1 MHLSIVSGTLGR
13 AGNSGGNSNIFYMG
27 VCHFGLKYST
37 YKSGSTSENKSGK
50 QEPRKA
56 LTTVSSMRKTGKIIL
71 RQFFQK
77 YTHKSGEGLKWHP
90 KIRRKPKMTPINP
103 KSAQK
108 RYPKMAHPRSPT
120 YGSYP
125 PGRADPR
132 EIDFS
137 KKSCQISRP
146 LGKYCLSNSPAL
158 GIKEYS
164 KSQQR
169 GT

>member
-1 MHLSIVSGTLGR
+1 MLGCL
-13 AGNSGGNSNIFYMG
+13 GGEGGNSNLFYTG

-37 YKSGSTSENKSGK
+37 YKSGSNSKKKDTHKSGK

-56 LTTVSSMRKTGKIIL
+56 LTTVSSMRKAGKIIL

-77 YTHKSGEGLKWHP
+77 YTHKSKDGLKWHP
-90 KIRRKPKMTPINP
+90 KIRRKLKMTPIDP

-125 PGRADPR
+125 PPHGWVA
-132 EIDFS
+132 ES
-137 KKSCQISRP
+137 
-146 LGKYCLSNSPAL
+146 GNN
-158 GIKEYS
+158 
-164 KSQQR
+164 
-169 GT
+169 